1 LRIAGEGELR
11 PLAERAAAER
21 ADVTYLG
28 PLDRAEMI
36 AERRAAAV
44 IVAVPTWDD
53 VLPTVILEAMAA
65 GRPVV
70 GTAVGGIPYL
80 LGNDPAAGWLVDPDP
95 AALAEV
101 LPVAR
106 SEASTVA
113 PVARNRYLQAFHPDV
128 LTGRLIEIYTGL
140 SADCRQAHR

>member
-1 LRIAGEGELR
+1 
-11 PLAERAAAER
+11 
-21 ADVTYLG
+21 
-28 PLDRAEMI
+28 
-36 AERRAAAV
+36 V

-70 GTAVGGIPYL
+70 GTKVGGIPYL
-80 LGNDPAAGWLVDPDP
+80 LGADPAAGWLVDPDP
-95 AALAEV
+95 AALAAV

-106 SEASTVA
+106 SEAATLA